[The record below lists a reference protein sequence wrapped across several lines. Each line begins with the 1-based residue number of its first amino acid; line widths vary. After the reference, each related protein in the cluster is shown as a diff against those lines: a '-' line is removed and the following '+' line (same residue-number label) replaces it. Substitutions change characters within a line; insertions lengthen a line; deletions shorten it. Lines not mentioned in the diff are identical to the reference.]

1 MQSRGEGV
9 ADDLVK
15 SIVITKY
22 RIYLSGI
29 STLALKDRTRAIY
42 DMGK

>member
-1 MQSRGEGV
+1 MWRTTASM
-9 ADDLVK
+9 DLVK
-15 SIVITKY
+15 SIVITKD

-29 STLALKDRTRAIY
+29 STLALKNRTRAIY